1 VGCFLPDFVTN
12 FNDTYYSNSSKI
24 GRNSK
29 IKYCTRQHFSAFQLP
44 GLCFSIE
51 IGNWVIVDSSP
62 KLQIS
67 IGKKIWNRH
76 ICSGWMH
83 PIKRTPLPPDLR
95 YRAILSQR
103 NRVAWH
109 PRFPGHVCSP
119 TSGQLLW
126 SILAVHVNICSALNL
141 YPMSENTQ
149 PPSLICGA
157 CVMHSP
163 LVGEGLLVSYGQ
175 VFLCA

>member
-67 IGKKIWNRH
+67 IGKK
-76 ICSGWMH
+76 SGVGISVPDGCIQLRGH
-83 PIKRTPLPPDLR
+83 LFLPI
-95 YRAILSQR
+95 
-103 NRVAWH
+103 
-109 PRFPGHVCSP
+109 
-119 TSGQLLW
+119 
-126 SILAVHVNICSALNL
+126 
-141 YPMSENTQ
+141 
-149 PPSLICGA
+149 
-157 CVMHSP
+157 
-163 LVGEGLLVSYGQ
+163 
-175 VFLCA
+175 